1 MPWLPVVTPILGAVA
16 AFMLNRGTR
25 VRRAR
30 SAALDDLLL
39 HERAAILLHHSQH
52 LLDQLAAHARESVRT
67 YDATRVAAGKKREAW
82 IARATVVGLAV
93 LMGIP
98 AVALEIETTRALI
111 ALGTVGGLAGIA
123 TEALV
128 ARHRIRSALSA
139 LPVEPKSKRN
149 LNPATDGPDEDT
161 RPGQ

>member
-1 MPWLPVVTPILGAVA
+1 MSWLPVVPPILGAVA

-39 HERAAILLHHSQH
+39 HDRAATLLQDSQH

-82 IARATVVGLAV
+82 IARAIVVGLAV
-93 LMGIP
+93 LMAIP
-98 AVALEIETTRALI
+98 AVALDIDSIWSLI
-111 ALGTVGGLAGIA
+111 GLGMIGGTAGIA
-123 TEALV
+123 TEALI
-128 ARHRIRSALSA
+128 ARLRIRRALSA
-139 LPVEPKSKRN
+139 LPVETKSKRSR
-149 LNPATDGPDEDT
+149 NPATNNSDEN
-161 RPGQ
+161 PPSGQ